1 MFNHIRRR
9 LVILNTVV
17 FLLVL
22 TVLGSLLYVHMRFR
36 LLHDMDEIL
45 EQAKL
50 RIQSFYSLSE
60 LLESAN
66 SDPQQDERTTYL
78 FWDHEGRLLG
88 QMPRQSFTPETA
100 ILFQHLAEVH
110 SPQTLRLRDHN
121 YRVLRTRI
129 LAKETDST
137 VTVSIVRSLEDVN
150 HTLNS
155 LLRDLAM
162 GVISGVLISL
172 LAGLFLAGRA
182 LVPIRRSWEK
192 QQRFVADASHELRTP
207 TAIIH
212 AETELLLQH
221 PTRSIEEESP
231 HIAVILQE
239 SKRMSKLLDNLLT
252 LARTDSNQ
260 LQIDSAMIRLDHVL
274 LELAE
279 QFKLLAVTKDIQI
292 ETEIDEPLWMWGDRG
307 RIRQLLIILLDNA
320 LKYTPVDGQ
329 IRITG
334 RVQSNEVSISISD
347 TGIGISKED
356 LPYIFERFYRGDKV
370 RSRMEGGT
378 GLGLSIARWIA
389 DVHGGTI
396 RVHSEIAA
404 GTEVQLFFPRK
415 KMNLK

>member
-9 LVILNTVV
+9 LVILNTLV

-22 TVLGSLLYVHMRFR
+22 TLLSSLLFVHMRFR

-50 RIQSFYSLSE
+50 RIQSVYNLSE
-60 LLESAN
+60 LLESSHPA
-66 SDPQQDERTTYL
+66 PQQDERTTYL
-78 FWDHEGRLLG
+78 FWDKAGQWLG
-88 QMPRQSFTPETA
+88 QSPPQSLTPEIAST
-100 ILFQHLAEVH
+100 IQHLAEMH
-110 SPQTLRLRDHN
+110 SPQTLSLRNHE
-121 YRVLRTRI
+121 YRVLQTRI
-129 LAKETDST
+129 LADDRGSSI
-137 VTVSIVRSLEDVN
+137 TVSIVRSLEDVN
-150 HTLNS
+150 HTLDS
-155 LLRDLAM
+155 LLRDLMVGIIA
-162 GVISGVLISL
+162 GGLISV

-182 LVPIRRSWEK
+182 LVPIRNSWDK

-239 SKRMSKLLDNLLT
+239 SKRMKKLLDDLLT

-260 LQIDSAMIRLDHVL
+260 LQIDSAMIRVDHIL
-274 LELAE
+274 CELAE
-279 QFKLLAVTKDIQI
+279 QFNLLAATKDIQI
-292 ETEIDEPLWMWGDRG
+292 DTEVDEPLWMWGDQSRM
-307 RIRQLLIILLDNA
+307 RQLLIILLDNA
-320 LKYTPVDGQ
+320 LKYTPVNGQ

-334 RVQSNEVSISISD
+334 RYQLNEVYISISD
-347 TGIGISKED
+347 TGIGIPKED

-389 DVHGGTI
+389 EVHEGTI
-396 RVHSEIAA
+396 RVHSESAR
-404 GTEVQLFFPRK
+404 GTKVQLFFPRK
-415 KMNLK
+415 K

>member
-100 ILFQHLAEVH
+100 SLFQHLAEVH

-137 VTVSIVRSLEDVN
+137 VTVSIVRSLEDMN

-239 SKRMSKLLDNLLT
+239 SKRMSKLLDDLLT

-389 DVHGGTI
+389 DVHGGNI